1 MAAPA
6 RRAHIPTVPTP
17 RSRLPAVIAALPD
30 FGLAALFLAT
40 WIAPGTV
47 GVHRIGT
54 LLLVMLLEFFVVHSA
69 GFMGAAAFGD
79 GRRAQRLRWIL
90 GLGLLYT
97 LFVGGFAAAFGTWWP
112 LGAFWALVLN
122 RLLGVLVG
130 QVPSEDGRMLIMRG
144 WAVSVMAYLG
154 AVFATVLLP
163 VPGFGID
170 ASVRAAAN
178 LPGGGLWIE
187 EPQRVIAAGFLYFA
201 ALGLSELADHRWLPA
216 SNLPGARGTATPD
229 A

>member
-1 MAAPA
+1 MAAPE
-6 RRAHIPTVPTP
+6 RATHIEPMSTL
-17 RSRLPAVIAALPD
+17 RSRLPAIIAAAPD

-40 WIAPGTV
+40 WIAPGIV
-47 GVHRIGT
+47 GAHRIGT
-54 LLLVMLLEFFVVHSA
+54 LLLVMLLEFIVVHSA
-69 GFMGAAAFGD
+69 GFMGAAVAGA
-79 GRRAQRLRWIL
+79 GTRLQRLTWIL
-90 GLGLLYT
+90 GLGVLYT
-97 LFVGGFAAAFGTWWP
+97 LFVGAFAAAFGAWWP
-112 LGAFWALVLN
+112 LGAFWALTLN
-122 RLLGVLVG
+122 RLLGALLG
-130 QVPSEDGRMLIMRG
+130 QVPSEDGKLFMMRS
-144 WAVSVMAYLG
+144 WAVGVMAYLG

-163 VPGFGID
+163 VPEFGID

-216 SNLPGARGTATPD
+216 SNLPGARAAATPD